1 MNFRTKLT
9 SVATLTLFAA
19 ATLPAAAFPLLG
31 KKKPADQQ
39 EIRKL
44 TPAQSALVDKAI
56 AREKVVI
63 DTLKKRTP
71 LVETYIQNM
80 RPDPVMGATPDS
92 DTHYLGRVDFGRVIT
107 DKSYA
112 EEKRGANGSVGGKE
126 GVGSRFKN
134 SLGYITHLSASLHLT
149 YHESGFVQMLLVD
162 SNSFNRQMYTFSYLR
177 SEFLGSIPTVIFD
190 VQPAKKG
197 TIGRFAGRIWVDR
210 NSGNIV
216 RFNGSFSGGNN
227 DISEYYHFDSW
238 RTNVQEGLWL
248 PNAFYVEET
257 DPKSPAHVLKFK
269 AINYIWGYS
278 LKVPLGDSTEADATF
293 GTDPT
298 VANSQEDLSPLAAGR
313 KWVEQ
318 AEDNVIDRLFT
329 AGLIDAP
336 SDYDKTLSQ
345 MANNI
350 LAYNKIPIDRP
361 LKVRT
366 LLTTPLESLAIGNT
380 ILLSKS
386 LIDTTGIFDAQ
397 GNGTPQLGNTYA
409 LLAYQVAHVILGHH
423 IDTKYAFSDRLLF
436 PSESAFQRLPMYHT
450 DKDDEEAAKKA
461 MELLSAPDLASGQ
474 QYFSLYLQQLAVREK
489 GLKALNQP
497 QIGDGLLKPDGSFW
511 MQAIISKGPK
521 LNPADLTQQAAL
533 PLGSFL
539 KFDPWTDQVIVLNIN
554 ALTPLLSPRD
564 KYPFEIMPLYFKLS
578 EYKAPAPAADAPAAA
593 PAAPAAAAT
602 PAPGDAAA
610 APAAAT
616 PAPAATDGA
625 TPAAAPAA
633 TDGAAPAAAPATTDP
648 APTTG
653 TSTPPGAGL

>member
-19 ATLPAAAFPLLG
+19 AALPAAAFPLLG

-39 EIRKL
+39 E
-44 TPAQSALVDKAI
+44 
-56 AREKVVI
+56 
-63 DTLKKRTP
+63 TLKKRTP

-80 RPDPVMGATPDS
+80 RPDPIMGATPDS
-92 DTHYLGRVDFGRVIT
+92 DTHYLGRVDFGKVIT

-126 GVGSRFKN
+126 GTMSRFKN
-134 SLGYITHLSASLHLT
+134 SLSYITHLSASLHLK
-149 YHESGFVQMLLVD
+149 YNEAGFVQMLLVD
-162 SNSFNRQMYTFSYLR
+162 SNSFNRQTYSFSYLR
-177 SEFLGSIPTVIFD
+177 SEFLGSVPTVIFD
-190 VQPAKKG
+190 VQPSKKG
-197 TIGRFAGRIWVDR
+197 ATGRFAGRIWVDR

-216 RFNGSFSGGNN
+216 RFNGSFAGGQN
-227 DISEYYHFDSW
+227 DIAEYFHFDSW

-257 DPKSPAHVLKFK
+257 DPKSAAHVLKFK

-278 LKVPLGDSTEADATF
+278 LKVPLGDATEADATF
-293 GTDPT
+293 GQDQTSL
-298 VANSQEDLSPLAAGR
+298 ASQEDLSPLAAGR

-336 SDYDKTLSQ
+336 SDYDKTLSA

-386 LIDTTGIFDAQ
+386 LIDTTGIFAAD
-397 GNGTPQLGNTYA
+397 GTNLPQLGDTYA

-461 MELLSAPDLASGQ
+461 MELLSAPDLASGEP
-474 QYFSLYLQQLAVREK
+474 YFSLYLQQLGAREK
-489 GLKALNQP
+489 GLKALNEP

-539 KFDPWTDQVIVLNIN
+539 KFDPWTDQVIALNITSV
-554 ALTPLLSPRD
+554 TPLLSPRD
-564 KYPFEIMPLYFKLS
+564 KYPFEILPIYYKLS
-578 EYKAPAPAADAPAAA
+578 EYKAPAPPADTPPAAAAPADTTAAPAAA
-593 PAAPAAAAT
+593 PADTTAPAAAPT
-602 PAPGDAAA
+602 D
-610 APAAAT
+610 AT
-616 PAPAATDGA
+616 PAPAATDN
-625 TPAAAPAA
+625 T
-633 TDGAAPAAAPATTDP
+633 TTAPAAA
-648 APTTG
+648 TTG
-653 TSTPPGAGL
+653 TSNPPQ